1 MPKMVLTD
9 TQLRRIQQIETD
21 VLCEVD
27 RICQKYQIKYV
38 LGFGTLIGAVRHQ
51 GFIPRSE
58 ERR

>member
-38 LGFGTLIGAVRHQ
+38 LGFGIIFLISVVQ
-51 GFIPRSE
+51 
-58 ERR
+58 

>member
-51 GFIPRSE
+51 G
-58 ERR
+58 